1 MVQTIMSMYTQ
12 LDLRNKIWTI
22 KWTKWMDFEIER
34 ILFPLGKNNNN
45 KGLVN
50 GCPSG
55 LYSINLETV
64 YH

>member
-1 MVQTIMSMYTQ
+1 
-12 LDLRNKIWTI
+12 
-22 KWTKWMDFEIER
+22 MDFEIER

-50 GCPSG
+50 GCLSG